1 MKSQIHSLFRS
12 IGKFKKIINII
23 VRKKII
29 LLSAYLCLSALV
41 VQSQTTYD
49 VFTYTEPVG
58 YKKEIK
64 KDVITYTKNDTK
76 TGAYC
81 IIGLYAQSPS
91 SGNLQKDFDN
101 DWAELVA
108 KPLGIT
114 AVPQKDNGDEI
125 TGWKTYTGAANF
137 EFGGATSI
145 AVLTTAKKDNA
156 NIAVLIV
163 TNTQSF
169 LTTDVDA
176 FFDKLK
182 LSNPKTITTNSPNV
196 TIKKD
201 TLNSSSSSKID
212 VWMFLKYAARTSD
225 YYPVGSIQK
234 EFYAVFS
241 NNDYYPYY
249 PTEGMGNLNN
259 TNKQND
265 SWGKFSVQG
274 NKITIQSKYENET
287 LNKKTSTIYEKPNAT
302 FLYYKC
308 ARVDGLTLLGGWTYD
323 KAWRENRYNQGDC
336 RPVIYFGTDG
346 SFIDRGA
353 FLYACGSPSTNP
365 KDQPGQGTYSI
376 NNFTLTLKY
385 KDGRSIS
392 KAFCGNFDKS
402 PTVDNSLLHI
412 GNTAFYKDI
421 N

>member
-1 MKSQIHSLFRS
+1 VGNLK
-12 IGKFKKIINII
+12 
-23 VRKKII
+23 
-29 LLSAYLCLSALV
+29 A
-41 VQSQTTYD
+41 QTTYD
-49 VFTYTEPVG
+49 LFTYTEPKG
-58 YKKEIK
+58 YKKETK
-64 KDVITYTKNDTK
+64 PGTVTYTKADAKAGT
-76 TGAYC
+76 YC
-81 IIGLYAQSPS
+81 IISLYPQSPS
-91 SGNLQKDFDN
+91 SGDIKKDFEN
-101 DWAELVA
+101 DWQDLVV
-108 KPLGIT
+108 KSLD
-114 AVPQKDNGDEI
+114 VKDAPKADI
-125 TGWKTYTGAANF
+125 SDDISGWKTYSGVANF
-137 EFGGATSI
+137 EFNGGTSM
-145 AVLTTAKKDNA
+145 ALLTTAKKDNA
-156 NIAVLIV
+156 NVAILIV
-163 TNTQSF
+163 TNGQNF
-169 LTTDVDA
+169 LTDADA
-176 FFDKLK
+176 FLNKLK
-182 LSNPKTITTNSPNV
+182 LGKPTTITANTPNV
-196 TIKKD
+196 AIKKD
-201 TLNSSSSSKID
+201 TLNSGSGSKID
-212 VWMFLKYAARTSD
+212 LWMFLKYAARTSD
-225 YYPVGSIQK
+225 FYPVGSIQK

-241 NNDYYPYY
+241 NNDYYPHY

-259 TNKQND
+259 ANKQND

-287 LNKKTSTIYEKPNAT
+287 LNKKTSTIYEKPNST

-323 KAWRENRYNQGDC
+323 KGWRENRYNQGDC

-385 KDGRSIS
+385 KDGRTIS

-412 GNTAFYKDI
+412 GNTPFYKDI

>member
-1 MKSQIHSLFRS
+1 M
-12 IGKFKKIINII
+12 KKILLLLC
-23 VRKKII
+23 I
-29 LLSAYLCLSALV
+29 LCAFVGKTFA
-41 VQSQTTYD
+41 QTTYD
-49 VFTYTEPVG
+49 VFTYTEP
-58 YKKEIK
+58 
-64 KDVITYTKNDTK
+64 KDYTKSEKTDNITYTKTDNN
-76 TGAYC
+76 TGSYC
-81 IIGLYAQSPS
+81 IIALYKQNPAI
-91 SGNLQKDFDN
+91 GELQTDFDIEWK
-101 DWAELVA
+101 DIPVA
-108 KPLGIT
+108 SLGVT
-114 AVPQKDNGDEI
+114 ETPVKENSKDVN
-125 TGWKTYTGAANF
+125 GWKSQRGKANF
-137 EFGGATSI
+137 IFNNQKSIAQLIIFQKNKTVTSI
-145 AVLTTAKKDNA
+145 FF
-156 NIAVLIV
+156 V
-163 TNTQSF
+163 TNNTQLITKELDPF
-169 LTTDVDA
+169 LS
-176 FFDKLK
+176 KLK
-182 LSNPKTITTNSPNV
+182 LSTPTTITTNTPNAA
-196 TIKKD
+196 IKNHS
-201 TLNSSSSSKID
+201 LNTSSSSKID
-212 VWMFLKYAARTSD
+212 VWMFLKYSARTSD

-259 TNKQND
+259 ANKQND

-323 KAWRENRYNQGDC
+323 KGWRENRYNQGDC

-385 KDGRSIS
+385 KDGRTIS
-392 KAFCGNFDKS
+392 KAFCGNFDKN
-402 PTVDNSLLHI
+402 PTVENSLLHI
-412 GNTAFYKDI
+412 GNTPFYKDI